1 MRKQK
6 SLLATLL
13 TTVYKFVRSVAFCKM
28 KIFLEVPAEASP
40 GILSWNMGPLEEG
53 KWKTI

>member
-28 KIFLEVPAEASP
+28 KIF
-40 GILSWNMGPLEEG
+40 
-53 KWKTI
+53 

>member
-13 TTVYKFVRSVAFCKM
+13 TTVYKLVRSVAFCKM
-28 KIFLEVPAEASP
+28 IFLEVPAEASP

-53 KWKTI
+53 